1 MPFSPIA
8 TVRHRLKP
16 GLPVPFNIHHADHT
30 LLLARGQLLRD
41 EAQIEALF
49 ERDAVVDAD
58 EIKGK
63 CAEAYE
69 APPEQLPM
77 LWNWCITRIAGA
89 LRNADRS
96 SFLATLHEAAQP
108 VLVLVERDP
117 DLAIFQVVRPS
128 NLREIGYGVLHAV
141 HVGIASHLVARR
153 LGWEKARAE
162 RVFKAALTMN
172 LAILDLQTRLAS
184 QTTPLTAVQR
194 EAVHHH
200 PQRSVDMLKA
210 AGLTDAEWLGAV
222 DHHHDAP
229 GGAGSAPVAPAI
241 ADMAALL
248 RCVDIYTAKLSARA
262 TRAALPANRAGR
274 DLFMQD
280 AKSPMALAVIKE
292 FGIFPPGCFI
302 TLQSGEVG
310 VVIKR
315 GASANTPVVAS
326 LTGRSGDALLEPVRR
341 HTDAREHAIVNVVA
355 ESSLRVRVSLEKLAV
370 LAAR

>member
-8 TVRHRLKP
+8 TVKHRLKP
-16 GLPVPFNIHHADHT
+16 GSPVPFNIHHADHT

-49 ERDAVVDAD
+49 ERNAVVDAD
-58 EIKGK
+58 EIKGP

-69 APPEQLPM
+69 TPPEQLPT

-89 LRNADRS
+89 LRNTDRS
-96 SFLATLHEAAQP
+96 SFVATLHEAAQP
-108 VLVLVERDP
+108 VLVLIERDP
-117 DLAIFQVVRPS
+117 DLAIFQVVRPA
-128 NLREIGYGVLHAV
+128 NLREIGYGASHAV
-141 HVGIASHLVARR
+141 HAAIASHLVARR
-153 LGWEKARAE
+153 MGWDKPRIG

-172 LAILDLQTRLAS
+172 LAILDLQTRLAA

-194 EAVHHH
+194 EALRHH
-200 PQRSVDMLKA
+200 PQRSVEMLKA
-210 AGLTDAEWLGAV
+210 AGVADAEWLGAI

-229 GGAGSAPVAPAI
+229 GGAGPAPVDTAV

-262 TRAALPANRAGR
+262 TRSALPANRAGR
-274 DLFMQD
+274 ELFMQD
-280 AKSPMALAVIKE
+280 AKSAIAAAVIKE

-315 GASANTPVVAS
+315 GATANTPVVAS

-341 HTDAREHAIVNVVA
+341 HTDAREHAIVSVVA
-355 ESSLRVRVSLEKLAV
+355 ESSLRVRVAPEKLAA